1 MRKTIILIMIIMMV
15 CTAFGLAAPAKSEP
29 LYDKVLIYCNF
40 DDMNYRKQL
49 ENKFLKYFKTQK
61 ITAAKSLELMPPL
74 KEYTA
79 EDIDKIMKDNGLET
93 LLEIK
98 LLDCK
103 VTSED
108 DALAG
113 TKLFKVYA
121 KGWSTLASAKM
132 AFDVKIVDKQNQK
145 TAYQEKIKC
154 EEAEDSVKEAVDELF
169 DNFAYKTVRRQF
181 LGKKN

>member
-15 CTAFGLAAPAKSEP
+15 CAAFSFAAPAKSAP

-49 ENKFLKYFKTQK
+49 ENKLLKYFKTQK

-93 LLEIK
+93 LMEIK

-108 DALAG
+108 DAVAG
-113 TKLFKVYA
+113 TKLFKVYV
-121 KGWSTLASAKM
+121 KNMSTMASAKM
-132 AFDVKIVDKQNQK
+132 EFDVAIIDKRSGETAFKQNFK
-145 TAYQEKIKC
+145 
-154 EEAEDSVKEAVDELF
+154 EEAFEDSVKESVDELF
-169 DNFAYKTVRRQF
+169 DNFAYKIVRRQF

>member
-1 MRKTIILIMIIMMV
+1 MRKTIILMLAFLML
-15 CTAFGLAAPAKSEP
+15 CTAFGFSAPAKSAP

-49 ENKFLKYFKTQK
+49 ESKLLKYFKTNK

-74 KEYTA
+74 KEYSA
-79 EDIDKIMKDNGLET
+79 EDIDKIMKDNDLET

-108 DALAG
+108 DALVG

-121 KGWSTLASAKM
+121 KNWSTLASAKM
-132 AFDVKIVDKQNQK
+132 ELDVAITDKKTGETAFKETFK
-145 TAYQEKIKC
+145 E

>member
-1 MRKTIILIMIIMMV
+1 MRKTIILILVLLVI
-15 CTAFGLAAPAKSEP
+15 CTISGFTAPAKSSP

-49 ENKFLKYFKTQK
+49 EAKFLKYFKINK

-79 EDIDKIMKDNGLET
+79 DDVDKIMKDNGLET

-98 LLDCK
+98 MLDCK

-108 DALAG
+108 DALVG
-113 TKLFKVYA
+113 NKLFKVYV
-121 KGWSTLASAKM
+121 KDVSTLASAKM
-132 AFDVKIVDKQNQK
+132 NLDVSIVDKRTGE
-145 TAYQEKIKC
+145 TAFKNNFK
-154 EEAEDSVKEAVDELF
+154 EEAFEDSIKEAVDELF
-169 DNFAYKTVRRQF
+169 ENFAYKTVRRQF
-181 LGKKN
+181 MGKKN

>member
-1 MRKTIILIMIIMMV
+1 MLALLMMCTI
-15 CTAFGLAAPAKSEP
+15 FSFAAPAKSAP

-49 ENKFLKYFKTQK
+49 EGKLLKYFKTNK

-74 KEYTA
+74 KEYSA
-79 EDIDKIMKDNGLET
+79 EDIDKIMKDNDLDT

-108 DALAG
+108 DALVG

-121 KGWSTLASAKM
+121 KNWSTLASAKM
-132 AFDVKIVDKQNQK
+132 ELDVAITDKKTGQTAFKETFK
-145 TAYQEKIKC
+145 E

>member
-15 CTAFGLAAPAKSEP
+15 CTAFGFAASSKSAP

-49 ENKFLKYFKTQK
+49 EGKFLKYFKTNK

-113 TKLFKVYA
+113 TKMFKVYV
-121 KGWSTLASAKM
+121 KNWSTLASAKM
-132 AFDVKIVDKQNQK
+132 DLDVSIIDKRTGETAFKENFK
-145 TAYQEKIKC
+145 
-154 EEAEDSVKEAVDELF
+154 EEAAEDSVKESVDELF
-169 DNFAYKTVRRQF
+169 DNFAYKIVRKQF

>member
-1 MRKTIILIMIIMMV
+1 MRKTIILMLALLMI
-15 CTAFGLAAPAKSEP
+15 CTIFGFATPAKSTP

-49 ENKFLKYFKTQK
+49 EGKFLKYFKTNK

-79 EDIDKIMKDNGLET
+79 EDIDKIMKDKGLET

-108 DALAG
+108 DALVG

-121 KGWSTLASAKM
+121 KNWSTLASAKM
-132 AFDVKIVDKQNQK
+132 ELDVTITDKKTGETAFKETFK
-145 TAYQEKIKC
+145 E

>member
-1 MRKTIILIMIIMMV
+1 MRKTIILIMTIMMV
-15 CTAFGLAAPAKSEP
+15 CAAFVSAAPAKSAP

-49 ENKFLKYFKTQK
+49 EGKFLKYFKTNK

-79 EDIDKIMKDNGLET
+79 EDIDKIMKDNGLDT

-113 TKLFKVYA
+113 TKLFKVYV
-121 KGWSTLASAKM
+121 KNWSTQASAKM
-132 AFDVKIVDKQNQK
+132 DLDVSIIDKRSGETAFKQNFK
-145 TAYQEKIKC
+145 
-154 EEAEDSVKEAVDELF
+154 EEAFEDSVKEAVEELF
-169 DNFAYKTVRRQF
+169 DNFAYKIVRRQF

>member
-1 MRKTIILIMIIMMV
+1 MRKTIILMLALLMI
-15 CTAFGLAAPAKSEP
+15 CTIFGFAAPAKSAP

-49 ENKFLKYFKTQK
+49 EGKLLKYFKTNK
-61 ITAAKSLELMPPL
+61 ITASKSLELMPPL
-74 KEYTA
+74 KEYSA
-79 EDIDKIMKDNGLET
+79 EDIDKIMKDNDLDT

-108 DALAG
+108 DALVG

-121 KGWSTLASAKM
+121 KNWSTLASAKM
-132 AFDVKIVDKQNQK
+132 ELDVAITDKKTGQTAFKETFK
-145 TAYQEKIKC
+145 E

>member
-1 MRKTIILIMIIMMV
+1 MRKTIILMLALLMI
-15 CTAFGLAAPAKSEP
+15 CTIFGFAAPAKSAP

-49 ENKFLKYFKTQK
+49 EGKFLKYFKTNK

-79 EDIDKIMKDNGLET
+79 EDLDKIMKDKGLET

-108 DALAG
+108 DALVG
-113 TKLFKVYA
+113 TKLFNVYA
-121 KGWSTLASAKM
+121 KNWSTLASAKM
-132 AFDVKIVDKQNQK
+132 ELDVTITDKKTGETAFEETFK
-145 TAYQEKIKC
+145 E

>member
-15 CTAFGLAAPAKSEP
+15 CAAFSFAAPAKSAP

-61 ITAAKSLELMPPL
+61 ITASKSLELMPPL

-79 EDIDKIMKDNGLET
+79 EDIEKIMKDNGLET

-108 DALAG
+108 DAVAG
-113 TKLFKVYA
+113 TKLFKVYV
-121 KGWSTLASAKM
+121 KNMSTLASAKM
-132 AFDVKIVDKQNQK
+132 EFDVAIIDKRNGE
-145 TAYQEKIKC
+145 TAFKEIMK
-154 EEAEDSVKEAVDELF
+154 EDAFEDSVKESVDELF
-169 DNFAYKTVRRQF
+169 DNFAYKIVRRQF

>member
-15 CTAFGLAAPAKSEP
+15 CAAFSFAAPAKSAP

-79 EDIDKIMKDNGLET
+79 GDIDKIMKDNGLET

-108 DALAG
+108 DAVAG
-113 TKLFKVYA
+113 TKLFKVYV
-121 KGWSTLASAKM
+121 KNMSTLASAKM
-132 AFDVKIVDKQNQK
+132 EFDVAITDKRSGETAFKQNFK
-145 TAYQEKIKC
+145 
-154 EEAEDSVKEAVDELF
+154 EEAFEDSVKESVDELF
-169 DNFAYKTVRRQF
+169 DNFAYKIVRRQF

>member
-1 MRKTIILIMIIMMV
+1 MRKTIIFTLVLLLI
-15 CTAFGLAAPAKSEP
+15 CTALCFSAPAKTTP

-49 ENKFLKYFKTQK
+49 ESKLLKYFKTNK

-74 KEYTA
+74 KEYTT
-79 EDIDKIMKDNGLET
+79 EDIDKIMKDNSLDT

-108 DALAG
+108 DALVG

-121 KGWSTLASAKM
+121 KNWSTLASAKM
-132 AFDVKIVDKQNQK
+132 ELDTAIIDKRTGETAFKETFK
-145 TAYQEKIKC
+145 
-154 EEAEDSVKEAVDELF
+154 EEAAEDSVKESVDELF
-169 DNFAYKTVRRQF
+169 DNFAYKIVRRQF